1 MRYDERISKLTKKKR
16 FLFREVETS
25 SDELGNSPTLNGTSP
40 HCEDLTKRTTLGRA
54 DAKRLHRKLKK
65 YQIGEATDDVRL
77 CIMCL
82 RAIMNNQVEFL
93 LFIENKKIHQILH
106 LEWF

>member
-1 MRYDERISKLTKKKR
+1 MFDV
-16 FLFREVETS
+16 LFCREVEISS
-25 SDELGNSPTLNGTSP
+25 SDELGNSPTLNGTNS
-40 HCEDLTKRTTLGRA
+40 HFDDLTKRTTLGRT

-82 RAIMNNQVEFL
+82 RAIMNNQVGRD
-93 LFIENKKIHQILH
+93 FIFKLSIIQISR